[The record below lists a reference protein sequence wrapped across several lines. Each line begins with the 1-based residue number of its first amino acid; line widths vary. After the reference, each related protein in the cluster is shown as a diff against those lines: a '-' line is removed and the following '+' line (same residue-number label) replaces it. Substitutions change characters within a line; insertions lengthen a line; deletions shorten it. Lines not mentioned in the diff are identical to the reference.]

1 MFFGFFFCL
10 TIAINKHV
18 RIQKIFPGWGGG
30 FARLFEL
37 YREGGGVWGIFLK
50 NLNKRGGGGVR
61 HKKKCWIRQS
71 VMLKNLRKFR
81 KELDI

>member
-50 NLNKRGGGGVR
+50 NLNKRGGGGSAQEEVLDSPIG
-61 HKKKCWIRQS
+61 HVKK
-71 VMLKNLRKFR
+71 LKK
-81 KELDI
+81 I